1 MSDHTK
7 VVVKEFFKI
16 CDWLFQT
23 YQMRKYLFDENP
35 NLNTIRTP
43 RHAHFFYR
51 IQEVLQESWLHQLA
65 KLHDP
70 AVQSGNINL
79 SLDYIIELG
88 GLSKDEKS
96 KLCSYVK
103 EMEKISKSVKRAR
116 NKLLSHNDLK
126 TITEG
131 VSEYGN
137 FDLGDDVRYFS
148 SLNEFCEIVS
158 QSVLNQPFIYDD
170 LVQNDV
176 DAFMTQFMRGET

>member
-1 MSDHTK
+1 MSHHTE

-35 NLNTIRTP
+35 NVNKIRAP
-43 RHAHFFYR
+43 RHEHFFYR
-51 IQEVLQESWLHQLA
+51 IQEVFQESWLHQLA

-70 AVQSGNINL
+70 AVQGGNINL
-79 SLDYIIELG
+79 SLDYIIEFG
-88 GLSKDEKS
+88 GWNEEEKS
-96 KLCSYVK
+96 KLCSCVK
-103 EMEKISKSVKRAR
+103 EMESISKSVKKAR

-131 VSEYGN
+131 VGEYGS
-137 FDLGDDVRYFS
+137 FKSGEDIFYFN
-148 SLNEFCEIVS
+148 SLNKFCEIVS
-158 QSVLNQPFIYDD
+158 QSVLNQPFVYDD